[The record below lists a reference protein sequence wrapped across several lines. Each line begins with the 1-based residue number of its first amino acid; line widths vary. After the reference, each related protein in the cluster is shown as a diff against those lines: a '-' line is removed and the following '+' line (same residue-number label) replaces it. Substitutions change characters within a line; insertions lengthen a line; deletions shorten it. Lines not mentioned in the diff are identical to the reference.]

1 MQLRYKVAVA
11 PSPLYTGLQLY
22 NELLQGSRLT
32 IRIESDVE
40 KTPAFE
46 LENINKLR
54 LWLSL

>member
-11 PSPLYTGLQLY
+11 PSPFYAGLQLY

-40 KTPAFE
+40 KTPAF
-46 LENINKLR
+46 
-54 LWLSL
+54 